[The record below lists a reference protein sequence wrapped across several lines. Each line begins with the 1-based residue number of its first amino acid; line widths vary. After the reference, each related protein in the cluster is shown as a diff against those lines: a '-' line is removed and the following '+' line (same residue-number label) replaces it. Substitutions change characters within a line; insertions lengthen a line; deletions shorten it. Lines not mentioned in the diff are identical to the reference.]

1 MSKKNKTISRKD
13 FITKTG
19 KCVGGIICVPMA
31 VSIFQSCDKP
41 NPINSTTEETLYISE
56 CPCHGAQFD
65 QDGNVLVGPFTG
77 DNIESLELYSTTLEE
92 TFFTVSDSDDNEAQ
106 LLFSDHEDLQ
116 AIGGVSSVSSINFN
130 SDGLLLYRKSQNEII
145 ALSRNCTH
153 NGCQIENFQEV

>member
-1 MSKKNKTISRKD
+1 MSSNKKHISRKD
-13 FITKTG
+13 FIAKTG
-19 KCVGGIICVPMA
+19 KCVGGIVCLPMA

-65 QDGNVLVGPFTG
+65 QEGNVLVGPSTG
-77 DNIESLELYSTTLEE
+77 DNIESLEQYSTTLEE
-92 TFFTVSDSDDNEAQ
+92 TTFTVFNSDGNEVQ

-116 AIGGVSSVSSINFN
+116 TIGGVSSVSNVDFN
-130 SDGLLLYRKSQNEII
+130 SDGLLLYRKSQSEII

-153 NGCQIENFQEV
+153 NGCQIENFQEA

>member
-1 MSKKNKTISRKD
+1 MSSNKKQISRKD
-13 FITKTG
+13 FIAKTG
-19 KCVGGIICVPMA
+19 KCVGGIVCLPMA

-41 NPINSTTEETLYISE
+41 NPVNFITEDTLYISE

-65 QDGNVLVGPFTG
+65 QEGNVLVRPFTG
-77 DNIESLELYSTTLEE
+77 DNIESLEQYSTTLEG
-92 TFFTVSDSDDNEAQ
+92 TSFTVSDSDGNEAQ

-116 AIGGVSSVSSINFN
+116 TIGGVSSVSNVDFN
-130 SDGLLLYRKSQNEII
+130 SDGLLLYRKSESEII